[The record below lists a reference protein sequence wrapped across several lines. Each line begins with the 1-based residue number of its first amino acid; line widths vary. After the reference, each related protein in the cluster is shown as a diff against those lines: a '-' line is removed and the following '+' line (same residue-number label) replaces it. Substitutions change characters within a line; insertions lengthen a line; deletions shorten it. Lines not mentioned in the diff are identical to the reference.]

1 MKLAFHQITSGSK
14 RDLRETFHAYAE
26 AGWRHFEVNLW
37 EAEGF
42 INEHGAKAL
51 AALAKEHGLVC
62 VGATGLSIS
71 AFQGE
76 EKLKVCEAQME
87 KNCAVMNAL
96 GSECRAIV
104 IGGDTP
110 KDFRPRAAKAT
121 EEALGK
127 RDAEY
132 RAALD
137 QFAGAVRRVA
147 AVAEKHGVELALE
160 VNWCGLARS
169 FRTMAGLVDWV
180 DKRNVGATWDPAH
193 FFSTP
198 SRLSDLDLLKGKFKH
213 AHMND
218 FRDCVIEVMDMNGD
232 RVIPGEGVLPLKD
245 WTERVH
251 ALGYDRWHC
260 VELFSDDLWSLS
272 VVEIAKRVKK
282 GCERVWPKAEF

>member
-14 RDLRETFHAYAE
+14 RDLRETFRAYAD

-37 EAEGF
+37 ETESF
-42 INEHGAKAL
+42 VNERGAKAL
-51 AALAKEHGLVC
+51 ADLVREHGLTC
-62 VGATGLSIS
+62 VGATGLSIA

-76 EKLKVCEAQME
+76 DALQSCERQME
-87 KNCAVMNAL
+87 KNAQVMNAL
-96 GSECRAIV
+96 GEECRAIV

-110 KDFRPRAAKAT
+110 KEFRPRAKRAS
-121 EEALGK
+121 EEELAR

-132 RAALD
+132 RAALE
-137 QFAGAVRRVA
+137 QFAGAVNRVA
-147 AVAEKHGVELALE
+147 DVADRYGVELALE

-169 FRTMAGLVDWV
+169 VRTMAELVRLV

-218 FRDCVIEVMDMNGD
+218 FRDCVIEVMDINGD
-232 RVIPGEGVLPLKD
+232 RVIPGEGGLPLRE
-245 WTERVH
+245 WTEKVR

-260 VELFSDDLWSLS
+260 VELFSEDLWALPVSQI
-272 VVEIAKRVKK
+272 VRRVKE
-282 GCERVWPKAEF
+282 GCEGVWPDAEF